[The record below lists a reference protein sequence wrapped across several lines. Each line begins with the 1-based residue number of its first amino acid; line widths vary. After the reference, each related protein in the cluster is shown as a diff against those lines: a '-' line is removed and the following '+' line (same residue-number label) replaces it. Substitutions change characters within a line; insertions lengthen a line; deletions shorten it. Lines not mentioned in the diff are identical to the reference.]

1 MTRPV
6 FAPDVIAALRQAL
19 RRDFGSV
26 AVSQALGLAGDAALS
41 RSDLSGV
48 DRLTRGG
55 SPTETWIRLFLLG
68 LAVSREAAGGALHP
82 LSVAAALGAGLLEPA
97 SSDTEPPSGQPASG
111 KPTSGRPAGDQRSG
125 AGAVRAALDVRPYSE
140 ADGPDW
146 WVVSDLGSDV
156 RPGLLDP
163 EHVLGIGSAA
173 TTLAQCTVR
182 SPVARALDIGTGC
195 GVQALHLSRHSA
207 SVTATDLSTRAL
219 GLAATTAALNELDWD
234 LRQGSLLEPVAGER
248 FDLIV
253 SNPPFIVGPGFA
265 PGRDGYTYR
274 DSGMTADSVSAQLV
288 AGLPGLLSDG
298 GTAQLLANWALTSD
312 QPWQDRL
319 AGWLPRTGC
328 QAWVWQR
335 EVTDPGEY
343 VSLWL
348 RDAGEVPGTDSWRRR
363 YDRWLDWFT
372 EAGVLGVGMGLVSIR
387 RTGAGTTDVVC
398 EDVPQ
403 PYERP
408 AGAEIEGWFARR
420 TWLRTAG
427 TDGLLDARLR
437 ADADLIQTTHSLT
450 GSQGW
455 QPALLNLRR
464 SHGMRWELEVDEAV
478 SGLVAACDGTTTVGV
493 LLSVLAS
500 AVSAPVAEVITALA
514 PVVRDLIE
522 RGYLIPD
529 DQALATS
536 LLEQDDLGTELA

>member
-1 MTRPV
+1 MTQPV

-19 RRDFGSV
+19 RRDFGSAAV
-26 AVSQALGLAGDAALS
+26 AEALGTGGEAALS
-41 RSDLSGV
+41 RSDLSAV

-55 SPTETWIRLFLLG
+55 SPTETWIRLFVLG
-68 LAVSREAAGGALHP
+68 LPVSTDDAGAALRP
-82 LSVAAALGAGLLEPA
+82 LSVEAALAAGLLEPA
-97 SSDTEPPSGQPASG
+97 TETAGSDD
-111 KPTSGRPAGDQRSG
+111 R
-125 AGAVRAALDVRPYSE
+125 VRAALDVRPYSE
-140 ADGPDW
+140 VDGPDW

-156 RPGLLDP
+156 RPGRLDP

-195 GVQALHLSRHSA
+195 GVQALHLSRHSG

-219 GLAATTAALNELDWD
+219 GLAATTAALNELAWD

-274 DSGMTADSVSAQLV
+274 DSGMAADSVSARLV
-288 AGLPGLLSDG
+288 RRLPGLLTEG
-298 GTAQLLANWALTSD
+298 GTAQLLANWALTGD
-312 QPWQDRL
+312 EPWQDRL
-319 AGWLPRTGC
+319 AGWLPGTGC
-328 QAWVWQR
+328 EAWVWQR

-348 RDAGEVPGTDSWRRR
+348 RDAGERPGTESWRAR

-372 EAGVLGVGMGLVSIR
+372 DAGVLGVGMGLVSMR
-387 RTGAGTTDVVC
+387 RTGAARTEVVC

-420 TWLRTAG
+420 SWLRSSG
-427 TDGLLDARLR
+427 RDGLLGARLR
-437 ADADLIQTTHSLT
+437 VDADLIQTTHALI
-450 GSQGW
+450 GAEGW
-455 QPALLNLRR
+455 QPALVQLRR

-478 SGLVAACDGTTTVGV
+478 SGLVAACDGTATLGV
-493 LLSVLAS
+493 LLSVIAS
-500 AVSAPVAEVITALA
+500 AVSAPLADVITALT
-514 PVVRDLIE
+514 PVVVDLIE
-522 RGYLIPD
+522 RGFVAPNDLPTPERLT
-529 DQALATS
+529 ALDHLPAV
-536 LLEQDDLGTELA
+536 QG

>member
-6 FAPDVIAALRQAL
+6 FAPDVIAALRRAL

-68 LAVSREAAGGALHP
+68 LAVSREAAGAALHP
-82 LSVAAALGAGLLEPA
+82 LSVTAALGAGLLEPA
-97 SSDTEPPSGQPASG
+97 SSDAEPPSV
-111 KPTSGRPAGDQRSG
+111 RPAGSQPSGGHRSG

-140 ADGPDW
+140 SDGPDW

-219 GLAATTAALNELDWD
+219 CLAATTAALNELDWD

-248 FDLIV
+248 FDLVV
-253 SNPPFIVGPGFA
+253 SNPPFIVGPGFS

-298 GTAQLLANWALTSD
+298 GTAQMLANWALTGD

-319 AGWLPRTGC
+319 VGWLPRTGC

-427 TDGLLDARLR
+427 PDGLLGARLR
-437 ADADLIQTTHSLT
+437 ADADLIQTTHSLI

-455 QPALLNLRR
+455 QPALVNLRR

-478 SGLVAACDGTTTVGV
+478 SGLVA
-493 LLSVLAS
+493 
-500 AVSAPVAEVITALA
+500 EVITALA

-522 RGYLIPD
+522 RGYLVPD
-529 DQALATS
+529 DRASATS
-536 LLEQDDLGTELA
+536 LAELDDPGTDPA